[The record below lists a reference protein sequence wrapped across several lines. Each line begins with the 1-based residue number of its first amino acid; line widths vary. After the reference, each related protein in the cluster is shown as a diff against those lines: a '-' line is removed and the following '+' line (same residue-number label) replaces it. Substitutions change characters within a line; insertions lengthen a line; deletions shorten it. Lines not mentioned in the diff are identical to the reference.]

1 MNNALLQR
9 SFLHPEVSVR
19 AAWWLGLGW
28 LVVVVRGLFL
38 DVMDVDASQYASMA
52 MEMSQNGSWLQV
64 QHRGADY
71 LDKPPLLFW
80 LSAVSFNIF
89 GIHNWSY
96 KLPSMLAAM
105 AGIYAV
111 YRFGLIY
118 YKPQTARNAAMMLAF
133 SLGLVLLCN
142 DVRTDTLLLG
152 FSACAA
158 WMLAEFME
166 RGGHKWW
173 IGAFVCIGFA
183 MLAKGPIGLVA
194 TGFAAGTH
202 VMLRRDWKN
211 ILRWQWLAGLGV
223 ALLVLAPMCWGLYQQ
238 FDLHPEKEIN
248 GRIGVSGL
256 YFFFWEQSFGR
267 ITGENVWKND
277 TPAWYFVHVYLWAF
291 LPWCLLLIAALVV
304 KFKDLFFQKFK
315 IPTGAEAFSLGGFVL
330 TFAALSMSKYKLPH
344 YVFITLPW
352 AAVLAAA
359 WLESAME
366 RKVSATM
373 AKILLAIPSF
383 ALFAAGAFILFKV
396 FPGGPVWVWVVWVVA
411 GALWLF
417 SNRLK
422 KQLPEDA
429 SSLTRRGAFALL
441 AAAFVLNFYFYPN
454 LLPYQQTAMAPRWA
468 AEHGIPA
475 EKLAS
480 GRRHGHAFDFYAGR
494 ICPRFGT
501 VEEIRAHAQTNG
513 AYYLYADDA
522 VRGEINAA
530 GVHYEEA
537 ARFGHFQ
544 VALLKPMFL
553 DPGTRTASLR
563 PVYLL
568 KIFPEDP

>member
-1 MNNALLQR
+1 MNSALLQR
-9 SFLHPEVSVR
+9 SFLHPDGSVR
-19 AAWWLGLGW
+19 AAWWLALGW
-28 LVVVVRGLFL
+28 LLVVGRGLFL

-52 MEMSQNGSWLQV
+52 MEMSQHGSWLQV

-80 LSAVSFNIF
+80 LSALSFNLF

-111 YRFGLIY
+111 YRFCLIY

-202 VMLRRDWKN
+202 VLLRRDWKH

-223 ALLVLAPMCWGLYQQ
+223 ALVVLAPMCWGLYQQ

-248 GRIGVSGL
+248 GRTGVSGL

-267 ITGENVWKND
+267 ITGENVWKNN

-291 LPWCLLLIAALVV
+291 LPWCLLLIAALVKKV
-304 KFKDLFFQKFK
+304 RDLFVQKLK
-315 IPTGAEAFSLGGFVL
+315 IPTGAEAFSLGGFLL

-352 AAVLAAA
+352 AAVLTAA
-359 WLESAME
+359 WLEGAVQ
-366 RKVSATM
+366 RQGPARLV
-373 AKILLAIPSF
+373 KILLHTASV
-383 ALFAAGAFILFKV
+383 ALFAVGVFSLVWV
-396 FPGGPVWVWVVWVVA
+396 FPGAGMLMPLSWVVLVSFLHHHIKKSA
-411 GALWLF
+411 ASDFPSYLTQQGAL
-417 SNRLK
+417 
-422 KQLPEDA
+422 
-429 SSLTRRGAFALL
+429 ALL
-441 AAAFVLNFYFYPN
+441 AAAFMLNFHFYPN
-454 LLPYQQTAMAPRWA
+454 LLAFQQTANVPRWA
-468 AEHGIPA
+468 AAHGIPS

-480 GRRHGHAFDFYAGR
+480 GRRHGHAFDFYARR
-494 ICPRFGT
+494 ICPRLGT
-501 VEEIRAHAQTNG
+501 AEEIREHALKNG
-513 AYYLYADDA
+513 AYYLYADDE
-522 VRGEINAA
+522 VRDELNAA
-530 GVHYEEA
+530 GVTYKET

-544 VALLKPMFL
+544 VALLKPAFL
-553 DPGTRTASLR
+553 NPKTREASLT

-568 KIFPEDP
+568 EVTTE

>member
-1 MNNALLQR
+1 
-9 SFLHPEVSVR
+9 
-19 AAWWLGLGW
+19 
-28 LVVVVRGLFL
+28 
-38 DVMDVDASQYASMA
+38 MA
-52 MEMSQNGSWLQV
+52 MEMCQNGSWLQV

-80 LSAVSFNIF
+80 LSALFFNIF

-105 AGIYAV
+105 AGIYGV
-111 YRFGLIY
+111 YRFCLIY

-133 SLGLVLLCN
+133 SLGLVLICN

-158 WMLAEFME
+158 WMLAEFLE

-202 VMLRRDWKN
+202 VLLRRDWKH
-211 ILRWQWLAGLGV
+211 ILRWQWLAGLAV
-223 ALLVLAPMCWGLYQQ
+223 VLVVLAPMCWGLYQQ

-248 GRIGVSGL
+248 GRTGVSGL

-291 LPWCLLLIAALVV
+291 LPWCLLLIAALVK
-304 KFKDLFFQKFK
+304 KFRDLFLQKFK

-352 AAVLAAA
+352 AAVLTAA
-359 WLESAME
+359 WLERATE
-366 RKVSATM
+366 RKASATL
-373 AKILLAIPSF
+373 AKILLGIPSF
-383 ALFAAGAFILFKV
+383 ALFATGAFILFKV
-396 FPGGPVWVWVVWVVA
+396 FPNGPIWVTVVWVVA
-411 GALWLF
+411 GGWWLF
-417 SNRLK
+417 SNRVVEHN
-422 KQLPEDA
+422 PFEDA
-429 SSLTRRGAFALL
+429 CALTRRGAFALL
-441 AAAFVLNFYFYPN
+441 VAAFVLNFHFYPN
-454 LLPYQQTAMAPRWA
+454 LLPHQKTAEAPRWA
-468 AEHGIPA
+468 AEHGIPS

-480 GRRHGHAFDFYAGR
+480 GRRHGHAFDFYARR

-501 VEEIRAHAQTNG
+501 VEEIREHARLNG

-522 VRGEINAA
+522 VRGELNAA
-530 GVHYEEA
+530 GVTYKET

-553 DPGTRTASLR
+553 DPDTREASLTS
-563 PVYLL
+563 VYLL
-568 KIFPEDP
+568 EISPK

>member
-1 MNNALLQR
+1 MNNKVLPR
-9 SFLHPEVSVR
+9 SSFLHQEALVR
-19 AAWWLGLGW
+19 AAWWLFLGW
-28 LVVVVRGLFL
+28 LLVLVRGLFL

-80 LSAVSFNIF
+80 LSALSFKFF

-96 KLPSMLAAM
+96 KLPSMLAAL

-111 YRFGLIY
+111 YRFCLIY

-133 SLGLVLLCN
+133 SLGLVLICN

-152 FSACAA
+152 LSALAA

-173 IGAFVCIGFA
+173 IGAFICIGFA

-194 TGFAAGTH
+194 TGFAVGTH
-202 VMLRRDWKN
+202 VLLRRDWKN

-223 ALLVLAPMCWGLYQQ
+223 ILVVLAPMGWGLYQQ
-238 FDLHPEKEIN
+238 FDLHPEKQIN
-248 GRIGVSGL
+248 GRTGVSGL
-256 YFFFWEQSFGR
+256 YFYFWEQSFGR

-291 LPWCLLLIAALVV
+291 LPWSFMLIAALVE
-304 KFKDLFFQKFK
+304 KFRDLFFHKFK
-315 IPTGAEAFSLGGFVL
+315 IPIGAEAFSLGGFVL

-359 WLESAME
+359 WMEKAME
-366 RKVSATM
+366 RRKSATL
-373 AKILLAIPSF
+373 AKILLYTACF
-383 ALFAAGAFILFKV
+383 ALTAVSVYILFWV
-396 FPGGPVWVWVVWVVA
+396 FPGAKIWVLLIWIALVA
-411 GALWLF
+411 LLIYWIVSGQDSNDSMAFTQLGAL
-417 SNRLK
+417 
-422 KQLPEDA
+422 
-429 SSLTRRGAFALL
+429 ALL
-441 AAAFVLNFYFYPN
+441 AAAWVLNVHFYPN
-454 LLPYQQTAMAPRWA
+454 LLLFQQTAMVPRWA
-468 AEHGIPA
+468 AEQGIPS

-480 GRRHGHAFDFYAGR
+480 GRKHSHAFDFYARR
-494 ICPRFGT
+494 ICPRLGT
-501 VEEIRAHAQTNG
+501 ADQIREHARENST
-513 AYYLYADDA
+513 YYLYADDA
-522 VRGEINAA
+522 VRGELNAA
-530 GVHYEEA
+530 GVTYEET

-544 VALLKPMFL
+544 VALLKPAFL
-553 DPGTRTASLR
+553 DPKTREASLST
-563 PVYLL
+563 VYLL
-568 KIFPEDP
+568 KVSSK